1 MTPNVPPIATGVPD
15 GELHGTRTRVLGFLR
30 GSYKIAED
38 FNAPLPA
45 EIQRFFEGDDDGV
58 LGGRGSCG

>member
-1 MTPNVPPIATGVPD
+1 MTPIVPPIATGVPD
-15 GELHGTRTRVLGFLR
+15 REPHGKRTRALGFLR
-30 GSYKIAED
+30 GRYEIAED